1 MIREYDRVKVKS
13 TGDTGIVVD
22 IRNTTGTYFLVER
35 DSDNELIDC
44 TASEL
49 EKLGRGQQ

>member
-22 IRNTTGTYFLVER
+22 IRNTNGTYFLVER
-35 DSDNELIDC
+35 DNELIDC

>member
-1 MIREYDRVKVKS
+1 MIKEFDHVKIVK

-22 IRNTTGTYFLVER
+22 IRDTNGVYYLIER

-44 TASEL
+44 TEDEL
-49 EKLGRGQQ
+49 ERIN

>member
-1 MIREYDRVKVKS
+1 MICEYDRVKVKS

-22 IRNTTGTYFLVER
+22 IRNTNGTYFLVER

-44 TASEL
+44 IASEL

>member
-1 MIREYDRVKVKS
+1 MINEYDHVKIAK

-22 IRNTTGTYFLVER
+22 IRNTNGVYYLVER

-44 TASEL
+44 TEHDL
-49 EKLGRGQQ
+49 ERIN